1 MYLRSFSSSAPQAAP
16 LRGWREETMG
26 KFLFGVFI
34 GIVIGAYLFRDRA
47 LLPIML

>member
-1 MYLRSFSSSAPQAAP
+1 M
-16 LRGWREETMG
+16 GGREKTMG

-47 LLPIML
+47 LFPIML